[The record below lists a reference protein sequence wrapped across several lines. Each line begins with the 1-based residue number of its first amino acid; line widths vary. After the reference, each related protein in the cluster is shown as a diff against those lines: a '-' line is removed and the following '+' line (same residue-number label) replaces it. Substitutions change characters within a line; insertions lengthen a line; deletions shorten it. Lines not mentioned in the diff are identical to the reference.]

1 VTDVEIID
9 LLETVMYTP
18 YATPIS
24 RQFVLTSITK
34 FSSRSRTT
42 EATRQRISSILES
55 YETNLDLEIQ
65 QRAVEF
71 AALFAQT
78 GIRGGVLE
86 EMPPPEVKSTVVGT
100 GEHMNLNSFCWMPCM
115 LT

>member
-1 VTDVEIID
+1 
-9 LLETVMYTP
+9 MHTP
-18 YATPIS
+18 YATPVS

-34 FSSRSRTT
+34 FASRTRTT
-42 EATRQRISSILES
+42 EVARQRISSILEG
-55 YETNLDLEIQ
+55 YETNMDLEIQ

-86 EMPPPEVKSTVVGT
+86 EMPPPEVRSTVVGT
-100 GEHMNLNSFCWMPCM
+100 GEHRWKRILDSCVNFK
-115 LT
+115 

>member
-1 VTDVEIID
+1 
-9 LLETVMYTP
+9 M
-18 YATPIS
+18 
-24 RQFVLTSITK
+24 
-34 FSSRSRTT
+34 
-42 EATRQRISSILES
+42 
-55 YETNLDLEIQ
+55 DLEIQ

-100 GEHMNLNSFCWMPCM
+100 GEFMIVKNSDLSAHFK
-115 LT
+115 